1 MPGSWTPVEGMLE
14 VGNLHTATLLPDG
27 RVLVA
32 GGVIDGADSSAV
44 SGAAQLYD
52 PTDGSW
58 TATGNLREGRAG
70 HTATL
75 LLDGSV
81 LVAGGFAM
89 NGSPTAAELYD
100 PQTGRWTTTG
110 NMIEARSEHTATLL
124 RDGTVLVAGTLASAE
139 LYDPVGRTWTATG
152 AVVEARL
159 RPTATLLPNGTVLV
173 AGGEISCGFEC
184 HSPLA
189 SAELYDPQTG
199 SWTATGNMIEARS
212 YHTATLLPNG
222 TVLVAAGC
230 CGLGYLEPLSTAELF
245 APDNGMW
252 TAAPGM
258 IEAHRLGQKATLLH
272 DGSVL
277 VVVPAQLYDPGRA
290 TWSATGNPVGR
301 CGGETATLLA
311 DGRVL
316 VLAGSSSCSGGLA
329 SAELY
334 NPALTP

>member
-1 MPGSWTPVEGMLE
+1 MLE
-14 VGNLHTATLLPDG
+14 VGTSHTATLLRDG
-27 RVLVA
+27 RVLLV
-32 GGVIDGADSSAV
+32 GGVISGADRSAV

-58 TATGNLREGRAG
+58 TATGSLHEGRAG

-81 LVAGGFAM
+81 LVAGGYAM
-89 NGSPTAAELYD
+89 NDSPTSAELYD
-100 PQTGRWTTTG
+100 PQTGGWTTTG

-124 RDGTVLVAGTLASAE
+124 RDGTVLVAGSLASAE
-139 LYDPVGRTWTATG
+139 LYDPVSRTWTATG
-152 AVVEARL
+152 AMVDARF

-189 SAELYDPQTG
+189 SAELYDPETG
-199 SWTATGNMIEARS
+199 RWTATGNMIEARS
-212 YHTATLLPNG
+212 YHTATLLHDG
-222 TVLVAAGC
+222 TVLVARGC
-230 CGLGYLEPLSTAELF
+230 CGIGYLEPLATAELF

-252 TAAPGM
+252 TAAGGM
-258 IEAHRLGQKATLLH
+258 IEAHFLGQTATLLH
-272 DGSVL
+272 DCSVL
-277 VVVPAQLYDPGRA
+277 VVGPAQLYDPGTA
-290 TWSATGNPVGR
+290 TWSATGNPVA
-301 CGGETATLLA
+301 GGETATLLA

-316 VLAGSSSCSGGLA
+316 VVASRGSSSSGLA

-334 NPALTP
+334 NPAPTP